1 MPGQILIPKFGGRGR
16 DGASAARAFRD
27 PAMFKSYVDAEKH
40 RYRRR
45 AQDVFSRYKNY
56 QHNKKAELRLMGVID
71 ARTYMR
77 WQEVD
82 PHFWDDDANV
92 KKFIKDNR
100 ETTPW
105 KS

>member
-1 MPGQILIPKFGGRGR
+1 MPGQILIPKFGRRGQ
-16 DGASAARAFRD
+16 DAARANRAFRD
-27 PAMFKSYVDAEKH
+27 VGMFKKYVDAEKH

-56 QHNKKAELRLMGVID
+56 QHNKKAELRLEGVID

-92 KKFIKDNR
+92 KKFLKDNR
-100 ETTPW
+100 ETQPW

>member
-1 MPGQILIPKFGGRGR
+1 MPGQILIPKFGRRGQ
-16 DGASAARAFRD
+16 DAARANRAFRD
-27 PAMFKSYVDAEKH
+27 VGMFKKYVDAEKH

-56 QHNKKAELRLMGVID
+56 QHNKKAEL
-71 ARTYMR
+71 

-92 KKFIKDNR
+92 KKFLKDNR
-100 ETTPW
+100 ETQPW
-105 KS
+105 RS

>member
-1 MPGQILIPKFGGRGR
+1 MAGQILIPKFGGRGR

-40 RYRRR
+40 KYRRK
-45 AQDVFSRYKNY
+45 AGSIFQRYKNY
-56 QHNKKAELRLMGVID
+56 QANKKAELRLEGVID

-77 WQEVD
+77 WQAVD

-92 KKFIKDNR
+92 KKFLKDNR